1 MEAFFFIN
9 LVLFVR
15 ALFLFVRFLNSKR
28 RYLLRRRILHISF
41 YSFLYKNKEN
51 NQTAKDETNQRKNKG
66 KQKGNYCRQP
76 FV

>member
-1 MEAFFFIN
+1 MKAFFFYKSCPFCSCFVSFCSFFK
-9 LVLFVR
+9 LQETLF
-15 ALFLFVRFLNSKR
+15 
-28 RYLLRRRILHISF
+28 IEEEDF